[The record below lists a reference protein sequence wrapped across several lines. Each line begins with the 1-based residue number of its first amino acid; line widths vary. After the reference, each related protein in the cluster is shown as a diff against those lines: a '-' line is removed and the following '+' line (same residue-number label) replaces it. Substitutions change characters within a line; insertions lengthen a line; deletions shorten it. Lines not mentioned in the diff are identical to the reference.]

1 MNSVGNMECE
11 SILTYYYPPI
21 FKEYITDNH
30 RLRFDGMYETQ
41 LTLFYHPT
49 FIFIYRN
56 TFPQNT
62 KTDDGEINISE
73 SILYH
78 FAKVKEF
85 LVIH

>member
-1 MNSVGNMECE
+1 MSVDPGPVECG
-11 SILTYYYPPI
+11 TY
-21 FKEYITDNH
+21 
-30 RLRFDGMYETQ
+30 

-62 KTDDGEINISE
+62 KTPDGEINISE

-85 LVIH
+85 LVIG